1 MNDKTGKYIQKA
13 RKELGYTQFDLAD
26 KIDVSRMTISRYE
39 IGSTEIPLKQ
49 LQKISKALKKPI
61 TYFFTGKDKLH
72 SQKVWNKA
80 QDTLRQ
86 LKDTMQ
92 ISPKDMLAF
101 SLNDEA
107 KRDEAVKEAKKLM
120 KEWYQKNN
128 MKKELGKTFKVWWE
142 GK

>member
-1 MNDKTGKYIQKA
+1 MKNTTGQYIQNA

-26 KIDVSRMTISRYE
+26 KVSVSRMTISRYE

-49 LQKISKALKKPI
+49 LRKISKALKKPI
-61 TYFFTGKDKLH
+61 TYFFTGEDKLH

-80 QDTLRQ
+80 RDSFRL

-92 ISPKDMLAF
+92 ISPEDMLAF
-101 SLNDEA
+101 SLEDKSKKDKA
-107 KRDEAVKEAKKLM
+107 IKEAKKYM
-120 KEWYQKNN
+120 KKWYKENN
-128 MKKELGKTFKVWWE
+128 MEKELGKIFEVWWE